1 MSAECYEVR
10 HHVLCKHALG
20 IRWTFEL
27 ILYSNLSIFFLK
39 VWTFIP
45 EYWGILQHLCI
56 SQHSCGRIKKKT
68 KMQHQRL
75 FSTNCILTDKE
86 PVETPRIKKKKNFW
100 LHFFMIKIRFLFY
113 TSIWTVVFSLLQRHE
128 KMTEAHSLKWRTSC
142 IAATLKNILN
152 THCVCCLSGTRQ
164 PQHRQDLSFFFFFI
178 LIKNQ

>member
-56 SQHSCGRIKKKT
+56 SQHSRGRIKKKT

-100 LHFFMIKIRFLFY
+100 LHFFMIKIRFLFLQQHLNC
-113 TSIWTVVFSLLQRHE
+113 SIFTAPTTWE
-128 KMTEAHSLKWRTSC
+128 NDWG
-142 IAATLKNILN
+142 TLSKVKDIV
-152 THCVCCLSGTRQ
+152 HCCYS
-164 PQHRQDLSFFFFFI
+164 
-178 LIKNQ
+178 